1 MRNSFSPSHTLVF
14 ILALLPIAPGKDA
27 LGQKPAP
34 AAAIQPA
41 QKEQLPVRQTGARV
55 PAIPDVAVVDQDNR
69 KLHFYSDLVQG
80 KAVAI
85 NFIFTTCT
93 TICPPLTA
101 NFARI
106 QKMMRTRGDTDLQL
120 ISISVD
126 PENDTPERLKSYATL
141 FHAQPGWTF
150 VTGSRGDLEKI
161 WKAFNISLASKQ
173 DHPPTV
179 AIGNEPQHVWVY
191 ASGLTTTDKLMGA
204 IIPVLGDRK
213 SPSTEDAANSEA
225 AKALGSKPL

>member
-1 MRNSFSPSHTLVF
+1 MRNTFLPSYTLLF
-14 ILALLPIAPGKDA
+14 ALTLLLMGPGKDA
-27 LGQKPAP
+27 SGQAAP
-34 AAAIQPA
+34 KQPQ
-41 QKEQLPVRQTGARV
+41 QKLADTARSEIKVPV
-55 PAIPDVAVVDQDNR
+55 IPDVPVVDQDNR
-69 KLHFYSDLVQG
+69 KLNFYSDLVQG

-106 QKMMRTRGDTDLQL
+106 QKMMRTRGETDLQL

-150 VTGSRGDLEKI
+150 VTGNRSDLEKI
-161 WKAFNISLASKQ
+161 WKAFNINLASKQ

-179 AIGNEPQHVWVY
+179 AIGNDSQHVWVY
-191 ASGLTTTDKLMGA
+191 ASGLTTAEKLMGA
-204 IIPVLGDRK
+204 ITPVLDVK
-213 SPSTEDAANSEA
+213 KPSPTEGKTNSEA
-225 AKALGSKPL
+225 AKASGSKLP

>member
-1 MRNSFSPSHTLVF
+1 MRNSLSPSHALLF
-14 ILALLPIAPGKDA
+14 ALALMLVAPAEEA
-27 LGQKPAP
+27 LGQQPGSSVPEQKQQSNRRGRRAAKAP
-34 AAAIQPA
+34 
-41 QKEQLPVRQTGARV
+41 V
-55 PAIPDVAVVDQDNR
+55 IPDVMVLDQDNR
-69 KLHFYSDLVQG
+69 QLHFYSDLVQG
-80 KAVAI
+80 RKVAI

-106 QKMMRTRGDTDLQL
+106 QKMMRARGEMDLHL

-150 VTGSRGDLEKI
+150 VTGNRADLERI
-161 WKAFNISLASKQ
+161 WKAFNINLAAKQ

-179 AIGNEPQHVWVY
+179 AIGNESLHQWVY
-191 ASGLTTTDKLMGA
+191 ASGLTTASKLMGA
-204 IIPVLGDRK
+204 ITSVLGDGK
-213 SPSTEDAANSEA
+213 SASADSPANPEA
-225 AKALGSKPL
+225 AKSLDSKLP

>member
-1 MRNSFSPSHTLVF
+1 MKNGLSPSYALVF
-14 ILALLPIAPGKDA
+14 VLAALLAAGEA
-27 LGQKPAP
+27 LGQQPGSAAQAYQQPKHEEQAGP
-34 AAAIQPA
+34 AAA
-41 QKEQLPVRQTGARV
+41 KVPV
-55 PAIPDVAVVDQDNR
+55 IPDVMVLDQDNR
-69 KLHFYSDLVQG
+69 QLHFYSDLVQG
-80 KAVAI
+80 RKVAI

-106 QKMMRTRGDTDLQL
+106 QKMMRARGEIDLQL

-150 VTGSRGDLEKI
+150 VTGNRADLEKI
-161 WKAFNISLASKQ
+161 WKAFNINLAAKQ

-179 AIGNEPQHVWVY
+179 AIGNESLHQWVY
-191 ASGLTTTDKLMGA
+191 ASGLTTAGKLMGA
-204 IIPVLGDRK
+204 ITSVLGDGK
-213 SPSTEDAANSEA
+213 SPSAESPTNSEA
-225 AKALGSKPL
+225 AKSVDSKLP

>member
-1 MRNSFSPSHTLVF
+1 MKNSLSPSYALVF
-14 ILALLPIAPGKDA
+14 ALALMLVAPAEEA
-27 LGQKPAP
+27 LGQQPGSSVPKQQQEQPAG
-34 AAAIQPA
+34 AAAA
-41 QKEQLPVRQTGARV
+41 KAPV
-55 PAIPDVAVVDQDNR
+55 IPDVMVLDQDNR
-69 KLHFYSDLVQG
+69 QLHFYSDLVQG
-80 KAVAI
+80 RKVAI

-106 QKMMRTRGDTDLQL
+106 QKMMRARGEIDLQL

-150 VTGSRGDLEKI
+150 VTGNRADLERI
-161 WKAFNISLASKQ
+161 WKAFNISLAAKQ

-179 AIGNEPQHVWVY
+179 AIGNESLHQWVY
-191 ASGLTTTDKLMGA
+191 ASGLTTAGKLMGA
-204 IIPVLGDRK
+204 ITSVLGDGK
-213 SPSTEDAANSEA
+213 SASAESPANPEA
-225 AKALGSKPL
+225 AKSLDSKLP